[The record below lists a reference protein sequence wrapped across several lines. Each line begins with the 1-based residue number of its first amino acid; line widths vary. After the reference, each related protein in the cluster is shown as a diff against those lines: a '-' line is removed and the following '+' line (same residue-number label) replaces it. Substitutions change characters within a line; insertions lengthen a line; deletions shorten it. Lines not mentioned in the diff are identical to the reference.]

1 MSMLDL
7 LLGAGDKLTERPEE
21 TLEVSRISKI
31 CGEPFIVRIKAL
43 SFKELD
49 SMPSGPDRM
58 KHIIVAG
65 VIDPDLTSEALRKKY
80 TPDNRKTPLTPVE
93 VVEKIL
99 QPGEVVNL
107 YSAITELSGFGDDAV
122 AKIEKN

>member
-1 MSMLDL
+1 M
-7 LLGAGDKLTERPEE
+7 AAEE
-21 TLEVSRISKI
+21 GLAQADGV
-31 CGEPFIVRIKAL
+31 G
-43 SFKELD
+43 
-49 SMPSGPDRM
+49 
-58 KHIIVAG
+58 VAG
-65 VIDPDLTSEALRKKY
+65 VVDPDLTSEALRKKY